1 MTQRLKK
8 STASQVVQIGPFLD
22 DDDGI
27 TPKTGLTIANTDIQ
41 FLKAGGTS
49 FVNKNSGGATEIA
62 NGWYYITLDA
72 TDTNTAGSLI
82 MRCKIDDC
90 LLVFREWEVWDAYA
104 YALDDTLKKILALGG
119 PFFTEDTFTYDG
131 TSGKMT
137 GAIKKFYLTEADRA
151 ADTNVV
157 YTLTLTATYNVS
169 DQVSTLIG
177 TST

>member
-1 MTQRLKK
+1 MVQKLKK
-8 STASQVVQIGPFLD
+8 STASQVIQIGPFLD

-82 MRCKIDDC
+82 MRIKIDDC
-90 LLVFREWEVWDAYA
+90 LLLFKEMEVHEEYE
-104 YALDDTLKKILALGG
+104 YALNDTLKKILALEG
-119 PFFTEDTFTYDG
+119 PFFTENTFTYDG

-137 GAIKKFYLTEADRA
+137 GSTKKFYLTEADRA
-151 ADTNVV
+151 AGTNVI
-157 YTLTLTATYNVS
+157 YTLTKTATYDGS
-169 DQVSTLIG
+169 DQVSTFVG